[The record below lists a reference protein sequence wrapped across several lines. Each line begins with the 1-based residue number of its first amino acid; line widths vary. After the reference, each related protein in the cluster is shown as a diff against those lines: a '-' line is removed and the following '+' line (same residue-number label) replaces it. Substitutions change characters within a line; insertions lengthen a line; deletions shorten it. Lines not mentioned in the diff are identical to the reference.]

1 MANIENIEKN
11 TPHACISGPSGNV
24 HVISVRAIDN
34 IVDGKLCLHD
44 VDEDLIRGIIKDWL
58 VRAKID

>member
-1 MANIENIEKN
+1 MIPKAR
-11 TPHACISGPSGNV
+11 ISFKEV
-24 HVISVRAIDN
+24 TSVRAIDN
-34 IVDGKLCLHD
+34 IVDCKLCLHD